1 MSLTLN
7 YTKSEHQRLQKM
19 CETIPL
25 SEVKASRIWET
36 AASNENTKIEE
47 TKFCSCFNLQS
58 PLHSVALHLCEEEK
72 LRLLYSNNQTKSS
85 QHK

>member
-7 YTKSEHQRLQKM
+7 YTKSEHLRWQKV

-47 TKFCSCFNLQS
+47 TKFCSCFNLVSFAFCGYAFVWRGKIEIILFKQS
-58 PLHSVALHLCEEEK
+58 D
-72 LRLLYSNNQTKSS
+72 
-85 QHK
+85 